1 MDEDDF
7 NGIIQGLSEAAAL
20 MRGEDVPGIRVH
32 VPTDSDVRAIR
43 GRLGLSRTDFA
54 KRFSLPLGT
63 VRDWEQGRRAPDTAS
78 RNLLKIIDREPEAA
92 ARALEAGLHRPGA

>member
-7 NGIIQGLSEAAAL
+7 NGIIKGLSEAAAL
-20 MRGEDVPGIRVH
+20 MRGEDGPGIRVH
-32 VPTDSDVRAIR
+32 VPADSDVRAIR

-92 ARALEAGLHRPGA
+92 ARALEGV

>member
-20 MRGEDVPGIRVH
+20 MRSEDVPGIRVH

-92 ARALEAGLHRPGA
+92 ARALEGV

>member
-63 VRDWEQGRRAPDTAS
+63 VRDWEQGWRAPDTAS

-92 ARALEAGLHRPGA
+92 ARALEGV

>member
-1 MDEDDF
+1 MELTDMDESDF
-7 NGIIQGLSEAAAL
+7 NGIMEGLGEAAAF

-32 VPTDSDVRAIR
+32 VPADSDVRAIR
-43 GRLGLSRTDFA
+43 GRLGLSRADFA
-54 KRFSLPLGT
+54 KRFCLPLGT

-92 ARALEAGLHRPGA
+92 ARALEDV